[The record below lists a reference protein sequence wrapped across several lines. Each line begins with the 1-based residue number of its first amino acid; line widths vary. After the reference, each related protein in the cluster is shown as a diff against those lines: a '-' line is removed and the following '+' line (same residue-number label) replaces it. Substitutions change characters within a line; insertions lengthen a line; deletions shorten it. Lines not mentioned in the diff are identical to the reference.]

1 MSRLQDGQVD
11 MYKPGTVRE
20 RAYMR
25 GISSIYH
32 TDSMVDLDPATIADN
47 LIQNETQDCIEV
59 DVGGDSEVSDDEVGD
74 DEVGDDKVGGIEVNE
89 NATQDYI
96 EVEVGNSFI

>member
-1 MSRLQDGQVD
+1 MDLYEPR
-11 MYKPGTVRE
+11 TVRE
-20 RAYMR
+20 RAYIR

-59 DVGGDSEVSDDEVGD
+59 DIAGDGDGDESDES
-74 DEVGDDKVGGIEVNE
+74 DDKVGGMEVVQNE
-89 NATQDYI
+89 TQDCI